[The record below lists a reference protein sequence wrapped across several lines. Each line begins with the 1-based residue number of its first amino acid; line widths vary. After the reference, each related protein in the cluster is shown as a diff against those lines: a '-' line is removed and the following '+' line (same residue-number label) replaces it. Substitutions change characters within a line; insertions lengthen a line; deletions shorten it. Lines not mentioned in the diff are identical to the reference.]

1 MNKKKNNKLAVA
13 ILASGL
19 GERFGGPVPKQYNKI
34 NDRLII
40 EHTLDNFIKNTK
52 VNDIYIVYN
61 KKHDIYIYPLKKK
74 YKSVSFVLG
83 DKSRQRSALKAIMLI
98 NKKRIY
104 KYILIHDAVRPF
116 VSNSLIDNIISKLST
131 ANAVIPVIQ
140 INDSVKV
147 IRKRK
152 VIKNINRSELFLSQ
166 TPQGF
171 YLKDIVK
178 AYSKINLNEL
188 SNYTDDAQILID
200 AGFQVNIIN
209 GEENNFKITNK
220 NDLLRAQNM
229 IGNQNIFKV
238 GQGIDIHAFINGR
251 NFKLF
256 GANIPFNKTIKA
268 HSDGDVGIHALID
281 AILGTLASGDIG
293 ALYPDND
300 KKYKNINSSILLKKT
315 NDLLIKNKGKIVHI
329 DNTII
334 CEKPKLRKYVEK
346 MRKIISNLLNLDI
359 KSVSIKATTSEK
371 LGFIGKNEGIAVL
384 SIVTISFENEK

>member
-1 MNKKKNNKLAVA
+1 
-13 ILASGL
+13 
-19 GERFGGPVPKQYNKI
+19 
-34 NDRLII
+34 
-40 EHTLDNFIKNTK
+40 
-52 VNDIYIVYN
+52 
-61 KKHDIYIYPLKKK
+61 
-74 YKSVSFVLG
+74 
-83 DKSRQRSALKAIMLI
+83 MLI

-116 VSNSLIDNIISKLST
+116 VSNSLIDNIITKLST

-229 IGNQNIFKV
+229 IGNQNILKSDKV
-238 GQGIDIHAFINGR
+238 
-251 NFKLF
+251 
-256 GANIPFNKTIKA
+256 
-268 HSDGDVGIHALID
+268 
-281 AILGTLASGDIG
+281 
-293 ALYPDND
+293 
-300 KKYKNINSSILLKKT
+300 
-315 NDLLIKNKGKIVHI
+315 
-329 DNTII
+329 
-334 CEKPKLRKYVEK
+334 
-346 MRKIISNLLNLDI
+346 
-359 KSVSIKATTSEK
+359 
-371 LGFIGKNEGIAVL
+371 
-384 SIVTISFENEK
+384 

>member
-1 MNKKKNNKLAVA
+1 M
-13 ILASGL
+13 
-19 GERFGGPVPKQYNKI
+19 
-34 NDRLII
+34 
-40 EHTLDNFIKNTK
+40 
-52 VNDIYIVYN
+52 
-61 KKHDIYIYPLKKK
+61 
-74 YKSVSFVLG
+74 
-83 DKSRQRSALKAIMLI
+83 
-98 NKKRIY
+98 
-104 KYILIHDAVRPF
+104 IHDAVRPF
-116 VSNSLIDNIISKLST
+116 VSNSLINNIITKLST

-220 NDLLRAQNM
+220 NDFLRAQNM

-256 GANIPFNKTIKA
+256 GANIPFNKSIKA

-281 AILGTLASGDIG
+281 AILGTLSSGDIG
-293 ALYPDND
+293 AITQIMI
-300 KKYKNINSSILLKKT
+300 KNIKIL
-315 NDLLIKNKGKIVHI
+315 I
-329 DNTII
+329 
-334 CEKPKLRKYVEK
+334 P
-346 MRKIISNLLNLDI
+346 
-359 KSVSIKATTSEK
+359 
-371 LGFIGKNEGIAVL
+371 
-384 SIVTISFENEK
+384 

>member
-1 MNKKKNNKLAVA
+1 MNKKKNNKLAIA

-19 GERFGGPVPKQYNKI
+19 GERFGGSIPKQYKKI
-34 NDRLII
+34 DDKLII
-40 EHTLDNFIKNTK
+40 EHTLENFIKNTK
-52 VNDIYIVYN
+52 VKDIYIVYN
-61 KKHDIYIYPLKKK
+61 EKHKSYIYPLKQK
-74 YKSVSFVLG
+74 YKSISFVLG
-83 DKSRQRSALKAIMLI
+83 DKSRQKSALKAITLI

-104 KYILIHDAVRPF
+104 KHILIHDAVRPF
-116 VSNSLIDNIISKLST
+116 ASTRLINNIIRKLST
-131 ANAVIPVIQ
+131 TNAVIPVIQ

-152 VIKNINRSELFLSQ
+152 VIKNIDRSELFLSQ

-178 AYSKINLNEL
+178 AYSKINLNKL

-200 AGFQVNIIN
+200 AGFEVNIIN

-220 NDLLRAQNM
+220 NDLVRAQNM
-229 IGNQNIFKV
+229 ICNQKILKV
-238 GQGIDIHAFINGR
+238 GQGIDIHAFTNGR

-256 GANIPFNKTIKA
+256 GTNIPFNRSIKA

-281 AILGTLASGDIG
+281 AILGTLSSGDIG
-293 ALYPDND
+293 AHFPDSH
-300 KKYKNINSSILLKKT
+300 KKYKDVDSLILLKKT
-315 NDLLIKNKGKIVHI
+315 YDLLNKNKGKIVHI
-329 DNTII
+329 DNTIV
-334 CEKPKLRKYVEK
+334 CEKPKLRKYIEK
-346 MRKIISNLLNLDI
+346 MRGIISNLLNLDI